1 MPTPIRMLTMCLVV
15 LGAGGCS
22 KTTMI
27 VDEHGV
33 VNAVT
38 EAPTFRWRKTLIK
51 ETQKAVE
58 CTCERLRNSTLV
70 EPVSSSSEQNSTA
83 TNSSG
88 DTLSKQFKDIKAV
101 VVSRFVSWN
110 PHGNSPVCSVD
121 ELPGMTKQ
129 SEKRSKPVPSP
140 FS

>member
-1 MPTPIRMLTMCLVV
+1 MNPT
-15 LGAGGCS
+15 
-22 KTTMI
+22 
-27 VDEHGV
+27 DE
-33 VNAVT
+33 
-38 EAPTFRWRKTLIK
+38 ELR
-51 ETQKAVE
+51 KAVALF
-58 CTCERLRNSTLV
+58 R
-70 EPVSSSSEQNSTA
+70 
-83 TNSSG
+83 
-88 DTLSKQFKDIKAV
+88 